1 MPQNFNFQAPTRIAF
16 GVGRIDKLGADL
28 ARLDQAGNT
37 SRVLL
42 VSDPGVAE
50 AGLTGR
56 VADILLGA
64 GLDAALFTEVKSDP
78 LAASAD
84 AAAALARSHRAQA
97 VVGLGGG
104 SALDIAKLAAAIAP
118 AAEPA
123 EHYALA
129 ANPLPRGGLP
139 RILIP
144 TTAGTGAEVTRT
156 SVITSADGRKLW
168 AWGEALRADLAILD
182 PTLTTSLPAML
193 TAATGIDALVHAI
206 EACTVRRGNP
216 MSDAHGLHAIRLIA
230 GHAGGPE
237 SALARALA
245 NPDDLDARGELM
257 IAAALAGIAFD
268 ATGTAI
274 AHAMGHALGV
284 LGGVHH
290 GHAVGLC
297 LNAALA
303 WNAEAAPARH
313 AAVARALGAPCDGLD
328 DEDAAALAAPAFEAL
343 LRGSGVPLSL
353 ADLAID
359 ATDLAELTMAPE
371 NAPMRDANCRE
382 VTLRDAQIL
391 AERVL
396 AAV

>member
-1 MPQNFNFQAPTRIAF
+1 MPEKFTAPSPVRIAY
-16 GVGRIDKLGADL
+16 GEGRIDKLGDDL
-28 ARLDQAGNT
+28 ARLGGDRHAA
-37 SRVLL
+37 RVLL

-56 VADILLGA
+56 VAAVLERA
-64 GLDAALFTEVKSDP
+64 GVDAAVFTELKSDP

-84 AAAALARSHRAQA
+84 AAAAAARSHGASM

-129 ANPLPRGGLP
+129 LNPLPPGGLP

-144 TTAGTGAEVTRT
+144 TTAGTGSEVTRT
-156 SVITSADGRKLW
+156 SVITSKDGRKLW
-168 AWGEALRADLAILD
+168 AWGDALRADLAILD
-182 PTLTTSLPAML
+182 PTLTVALPEML
-193 TAATGIDALVHAI
+193 TAATGIDAVVHAI

-216 MSDAHGLHAIRLIA
+216 MSDAYGLHAIRLVA
-230 GHAGGPE
+230 GNAGGAK
-237 SALARALA
+237 SALTRALA
-245 NPDDLDARGELM
+245 EPDDLEARGELM

-328 DEDAAALAAPAFEAL
+328 DADAATLAAPAFNAL
-343 LRGSGVPLSL
+343 LRASGLSLSL

-359 ATDLAELTMAPE
+359 AADLADLAMAPE

-382 VTLRDAQIL
+382 VTKQDALDI
-391 AERVL
+391 ARRVL
-396 AAV
+396 GA

>member
-1 MPQNFNFQAPTRIAF
+1 MSQDFTFPSPTRIAF
-16 GVGRIDKLGADL
+16 GAGRIDKLGADL
-28 ARLDQAGNT
+28 ARLAEIGDA
-37 SRVLL
+37 SRVL
-42 VSDPGVAE
+42 VISDPGVAD

-56 VADILLGA
+56 ISAILDSA
-64 GLDAALFTEVKSDP
+64 GLDVALFTDIKSDP

-84 AAAALARSHRAQA
+84 GAAALARSHDAQV

-104 SALDIAKLAAAIAP
+104 SAPDIAKLAAAIARAP
-118 AAEPA
+118 EPA

-139 RILIP
+139 LVLIP
-144 TTAGTGAEVTRT
+144 TTAGTGSEVTRT

-168 AWGEALRADLAILD
+168 AWGEPLRASLAILD
-182 PTLTTSLPAML
+182 PTLTVALPPTL
-193 TAATGIDALVHAI
+193 TAATGIDAVVHAI
-206 EACTVRRGNP
+206 EACTGRRGNA
-216 MSDAHGLHAIRLIA
+216 MADAYGLHAIRLIA
-230 GHAGGPE
+230 GNAGGAK
-237 SALARALA
+237 SALTRALA
-245 NPDDLDARGELM
+245 DPDDLDARGEMM

-268 ATGTAI
+268 VTGTAI

-328 DEDAAALAAPAFEAL
+328 DEEAATLSYVAYGKL
-343 LRGSGVPLSL
+343 LRGSGLSLSL
-353 ADLAID
+353 ADKDIEAEALA
-359 ATDLAELTMAPE
+359 ALTMAPE

-382 VTLRDAQIL
+382 VTEQDALDI
-391 AERVL
+391 ARRVL
-396 AAV
+396 SLA

>member
-1 MPQNFNFQAPTRIAF
+1 MPEKFTAPSPVRIAY
-16 GVGRIDKLGADL
+16 GEGRIDKLGDDL
-28 ARLDQAGNT
+28 ARLGGDRHAA
-37 SRVLL
+37 RVLL

-56 VADILLGA
+56 VAAVLERA
-64 GLDAALFTEVKSDP
+64 GLDAAVFTELKSDP

-84 AAAALARSHRAQA
+84 AAAAAARSHGAA
-97 VVGLGGG
+97 MVVGLGGG

-129 ANPLPRGGLP
+129 LNPLPRGGLP

-144 TTAGTGAEVTRT
+144 TTAGTGSEVTRT
-156 SVITSADGRKLW
+156 SVITSQDGRKLW
-168 AWGEALRADLAILD
+168 AWGDALRADLAILD
-182 PTLTTSLPAML
+182 PTLTVALPETL
-193 TAATGIDALVHAI
+193 TAATGIDAVVHAI

-216 MSDAHGLHAIRLIA
+216 MSDAHGLHAIRLVA
-230 GHAGGPE
+230 GNAGGAT
-237 SALARALA
+237 SALTRALA
-245 NPDDLDARGELM
+245 EPDDLEARGELM

-328 DEDAAALAAPAFEAL
+328 DEDAAALAAPAFNAL
-343 LRGSGVPLSL
+343 LRGSGLSLSL

-359 ATDLAELTMAPE
+359 AADLAALAMAPE
-371 NAPMRDANCRE
+371 NAPMREANCRE
-382 VTLRDAQIL
+382 VTKQDALDIAL
-391 AERVL
+391 RVL
-396 AAV
+396 GA

>member
-1 MPQNFNFQAPTRIAF
+1 MPEKFTAPSPVRIAY
-16 GVGRIDKLGADL
+16 GEGRIDKLGDDL
-28 ARLDQAGNT
+28 ARLGGDRHAA
-37 SRVLL
+37 RVLL

-56 VADILLGA
+56 VAAVLERA
-64 GLDAALFTEVKSDP
+64 GLDAAVFTELKSDP

-84 AAAALARSHRAQA
+84 AAAAAARSHGAA
-97 VVGLGGG
+97 MVVGLGGG
-104 SALDIAKLAAAIAP
+104 SAPDIAKLAAAIAP

-129 ANPLPRGGLP
+129 LNPLPRGGLP

-144 TTAGTGAEVTRT
+144 TTAGTGSEVTRT
-156 SVITSADGRKLW
+156 SVITSQDGRKLW

-182 PTLTTSLPAML
+182 PTLTVALPETL
-193 TAATGIDALVHAI
+193 TAATGIDAVVHAI

-230 GHAGGPE
+230 GNTGGAG
-237 SALARALA
+237 SALTRALA
-245 NPDDLDARGELM
+245 NPNDLDARGELM

-328 DEDAAALAAPAFEAL
+328 DEDAAALAAPAFNAL
-343 LRGSGVPLSL
+343 LRGSGLSLSL

-359 ATDLAELTMAPE
+359 AADLAALAMAPE
-371 NAPMRDANCRE
+371 NAPMREANCRE
-382 VTLRDAQIL
+382 VTNQDALDI
-391 AERVL
+391 ARRVL
-396 AAV
+396 GA

>member
-1 MPQNFNFQAPTRIAF
+1 MPEKFTAPSPVRIAF
-16 GVGRIDKLGADL
+16 GAGRIDKLGDDL
-28 ARLDQAGNT
+28 ARLGSDRDA

-56 VADILLGA
+56 VAAVLERAGA
-64 GLDAALFTEVKSDP
+64 DAAVFTEVKSDP

-84 AAAALARSHRAQA
+84 AAAAAARSHGAA
-97 VVGLGGG
+97 TVVGLGGG

-129 ANPLPRGGLP
+129 LNPLPRGGLP

-144 TTAGTGAEVTRT
+144 TTAGTGSEVTRT

-182 PTLTTSLPAML
+182 PTLTTGLPETL
-193 TAATGIDALVHAI
+193 TAATGIDAVVHAI

-216 MSDAHGLHAIRLIA
+216 MADAHGLHAIRLIA
-230 GHAGGPE
+230 GNAGGAG
-237 SALARALA
+237 SALTRALA
-245 NPDDLDARGELM
+245 NPNDLDARGELM

-328 DEDAAALAAPAFEAL
+328 DEDAAALAAPAFDAL
-343 LRGSGVPLSL
+343 LRGSGLSLSL
-353 ADLAID
+353 ADLALD
-359 ATDLAELTMAPE
+359 AADLAALTMAPE

-382 VTLRDAQIL
+382 VTKQDALDIAL
-391 AERVL
+391 RVL
-396 AAV
+396 GA

>member
-1 MPQNFNFQAPTRIAF
+1 MPEKFTFHSPVRVAF
-16 GVGRIDKLGADL
+16 GKGRIDKLGDDL
-28 ARLDQAGNT
+28 ARLGGGRHA

-56 VADILLGA
+56 VAAVLERA
-64 GLDAALFTEVKSDP
+64 GIDAAVFTELKSDP

-84 AAAALARSHRAQA
+84 AAAAAARSHGASM

-118 AAEPA
+118 AAAEPA

-129 ANPLPRGGLP
+129 LNPLPRGGLP
-139 RILIP
+139 RILVP
-144 TTAGTGAEVTRT
+144 TTAGTGSEVTRT
-156 SVITSADGRKLW
+156 SVITSQDGRKLW
-168 AWGEALRADLAILD
+168 AWGDALRADLAILD
-182 PTLTTSLPAML
+182 PTLTVALPETL
-193 TAATGIDALVHAI
+193 TAATGIDAVVHAI

-216 MSDAHGLHAIRLIA
+216 MSDAYGLHAIRLVA
-230 GHAGGPE
+230 GNAGGAA
-237 SALARALA
+237 SALTRALA
-245 NPDDLDARGELM
+245 EPGDLDARGELM

-328 DEDAAALAAPAFEAL
+328 DEDAATLSSVAFGKL
-343 LRGSGVPLSL
+343 LQGSGLPLSL
-353 ADLAID
+353 ADKSID
-359 ATDLAELTMAPE
+359 ARALAALTMAPE
-371 NAPMRDANCRE
+371 NAPMREANCRDVSE
-382 VTLRDAQIL
+382 QDALDI
-391 AERVL
+391 ARRVL
-396 AAV
+396 GA

>member
-1 MPQNFNFQAPTRIAF
+1 MPEKFTAPSPVRIAY
-16 GVGRIDKLGADL
+16 GEGRIDKLGDDL
-28 ARLDQAGNT
+28 ARLGGDRHAA
-37 SRVLL
+37 RVLL

-56 VADILLGA
+56 VAAVLERA
-64 GLDAALFTEVKSDP
+64 GVDAAVFTELKSNP

-84 AAAALARSHRAQA
+84 AAAAAARSHGASM

-129 ANPLPRGGLP
+129 LNPLPRGGLP

-144 TTAGTGAEVTRT
+144 TTAGTGSEVTRT
-156 SVITSADGRKLW
+156 SVITSKDGRKLW
-168 AWGEALRADLAILD
+168 AWGDALRADLAILD
-182 PTLTTSLPAML
+182 PTLTVALPEML
-193 TAATGIDALVHAI
+193 TAATGIDAVVHAI

-216 MSDAHGLHAIRLIA
+216 MSDAYGLHAIRLVA
-230 GHAGGPE
+230 GNAGGAK
-237 SALARALA
+237 SALTRALA
-245 NPDDLDARGELM
+245 EPDDLEARGELM

-328 DEDAAALAAPAFEAL
+328 DADAATLAAPAFNAL
-343 LRGSGVPLSL
+343 LRASGLSLSL

-359 ATDLAELTMAPE
+359 AADLADLAMAPE

-382 VTLRDAQIL
+382 VTKQDALDI
-391 AERVL
+391 ARRVL
-396 AAV
+396 GA

>member
-1 MPQNFNFQAPTRIAF
+1 MPQNFNFQSPIRIAF
-16 GVGRIDKLGADL
+16 GAGRIDKLGADL
-28 ARLDQAGNT
+28 ARLDGTGDA

-56 VADILLGA
+56 VAAVLEQA
-64 GLDAALFTEVKSDP
+64 GLVAAIFTDVKSDP

-84 AAAALARSHRAQA
+84 AAAELARSHRARL

-104 SALDIAKLAAAIAP
+104 SALDIAKLAAAMAP
-118 AAEPA
+118 APEPA

-129 ANPLPRGGLP
+129 LNPLPRGGLP
-139 RILIP
+139 RFLIP
-144 TTAGTGAEVTRT
+144 TTAGTGSEVTRT

-168 AWGEALRADLAILD
+168 AWGNALRADLAILD
-182 PTLTTSLPAML
+182 PTLTTGLPEML
-193 TAATGIDALVHAI
+193 TAATGIDAVVHAI

-216 MSDAHGLHAIRLIA
+216 MAEAHGLHAIRLIA
-230 GHAGGPE
+230 GNAGGAG
-237 SALARALA
+237 SALTRALA
-245 NPDDLDARGELM
+245 NPNDLDARGELM

-328 DEDAAALAAPAFEAL
+328 DADAATLSAPAFDAL
-343 LRGSGVPLSL
+343 LRGSGLSLSL

-359 ATDLAELTMAPE
+359 TADLAALTMAPE

-382 VTLRDAQIL
+382 VTYQDALDI
-391 AERVL
+391 ARRVL
-396 AAV
+396 AA